1 MPGIWE
7 LLLVNHLVNISSD
20 RCPVR
25 KIFITDLPGLITFID
40 QSKEMNRFRYRSFFF
55 VSIPLTIA
63 AFGLS
68 MRQSGSDATPQK
80 NEDYQLVWSDEFN
93 NDGRPDTSK
102 WHYEQG
108 FVRNHELQ
116 WYQPENAWCEGGRL
130 IIEARKEQRPNPN
143 FEEGSSDWK
152 KSRRFIEYTSSCL
165 LTRKTASWQ
174 YGRFEMRGK
183 IDIRSGL
190 WPAWWT
196 LGVSKRWPG
205 NGEIDIMEYYRG
217 HLLANI
223 ACADKQAWKAKWYG
237 KKFPTDSMGGK
248 AWADQF
254 HVWRMD
260 WSDREI
266 SLYLDDQLLNRVPV
280 DSLYNRDG
288 SGFNPFRQPHFMLL
302 NLAIGGDNGG
312 DPSGT
317 SFPNR
322 FEVDY
327 VRVYQR
333 KTAP

>member
-1 MPGIWE
+1 MHFFLSRSTLFVTLS
-7 LLLVNHLVNISSD
+7 LL
-20 RCPVR
+20 
-25 KIFITDLPGLITFID
+25 
-40 QSKEMNRFRYRSFFF
+40 
-55 VSIPLTIA
+55 IA
-63 AFGLS
+63 AIGLS
-68 MRQSGSDATPQK
+68 MRGTDSNMSNAAG
-80 NEDYQLVWSDEFN
+80 NDYELVWSDEFN
-93 NDGRPDTSK
+93 IDGRPDTSK
-102 WHYEQG
+102 WRYEKG

-116 WYQPENAWCEGGRL
+116 WYQPENAWCEGGKL

-143 FEEGSSDWK
+143 FEEGSRDWK
-152 KSRRFIEYTSSCL
+152 KNRPTIDYTSSCL

-174 YGRFEMRGK
+174 YGRFEMRGR

-196 LGVSKRWPG
+196 LGVSRRWPA
-205 NGEIDIMEYYRG
+205 NGEIDIMEFYRG

-223 ACADKQAWKAKWYG
+223 ACLNQSGYSAKWYG
-237 KKFPTDSMGGK
+237 KKYRTESMGGK

-260 WSDREI
+260 WSDQEI
-266 SLYLDDQLLNRVPV
+266 ALFLDDRLLNRVPV

-312 DPSGT
+312 DPTGT

-333 KTAP
+333 KSGR

>member
-1 MPGIWE
+1 MLPCLT
-7 LLLVNHLVNISSD
+7 LLIVAVL
-20 RCPVR
+20 
-25 KIFITDLPGLITFID
+25 FI
-40 QSKEMNRFRYRSFFF
+40 
-55 VSIPLTIA
+55 
-63 AFGLS
+63 S
-68 MRQSGSDATPQK
+68 MRSAFYLPDRTLEK
-80 NEDYQLVWSDEFN
+80 EYQLLWADEFDR
-93 NDGRPDTSK
+93 DGRPDTSK
-102 WHYEQG
+102 WHYEEG

-116 WYQPENAWCEGGRL
+116 WYQRENAWCEGGRL

-152 KSRRFIEYTSSCL
+152 KSRRAIEYTSSCL
-165 LTRKTASWQ
+165 LTRKTATWQ
-174 YGRFEMRGK
+174 YGRFEMRAR

-196 LGVSKRWPG
+196 LGVSRRWPA

-260 WSDREI
+260 WTDREI
-266 SLYLDDQLLNRVPV
+266 SLFLDDRLLNRVPV

-312 DPSGT
+312 DPAGT

>member
-1 MPGIWE
+1 MTMLPDDVKTTLINMNR
-7 LLLVNHLVNISSD
+7 LFLRPVILCAVPLLVAV
-20 RCPVR
+20 
-25 KIFITDLPGLITFID
+25 F
-40 QSKEMNRFRYRSFFF
+40 
-55 VSIPLTIA
+55 A
-63 AFGLS
+63 LS
-68 MRQSGSDATPQK
+68 MRDGDVRPAAIAD
-80 NEDYQLVWSDEFN
+80 EDFALVWADEFDQN
-93 NDGRPDTSK
+93 GRPDTTK
-102 WHYEQG
+102 WHYEEG

-116 WYQPENAWCEGGRL
+116 WYQRDNAWCEGGRL
-130 IIEARKEQRPNPN
+130 IIEARREQRPNPN

-165 LTRKTASWQ
+165 LTRKKTTWQ
-174 YGRFEMRGK
+174 YGRFEMRGR

-196 LGVSKRWPG
+196 LGMRGRWPA

-223 ACADKQAWKAKWYG
+223 ACADRQAWKAKWYG
-237 KKFPTDSMGGK
+237 KKFATDSMGGK

-260 WSDREI
+260 WTDQEI
-266 SLYLDDQLLNRVPV
+266 ALFLDDRLLNSVPV

-312 DPSGT
+312 DPAGT

>member
-1 MPGIWE
+1 MHFFLSRSTLFVTLS
-7 LLLVNHLVNISSD
+7 LL
-20 RCPVR
+20 
-25 KIFITDLPGLITFID
+25 
-40 QSKEMNRFRYRSFFF
+40 
-55 VSIPLTIA
+55 IA
-63 AFGLS
+63 AIGLS
-68 MRQSGSDATPQK
+68 MLGTDSNMSNAAG
-80 NEDYQLVWSDEFN
+80 NDYELVWSDEFN
-93 NDGRPDTSK
+93 IDGRPDTSK
-102 WHYEQG
+102 WRYEKG

-116 WYQPENAWCEGGRL
+116 WYQPENAWCEGGKL
-130 IIEARKEQRPNPN
+130 IIEARKEQRHNPN
-143 FEEGSSDWK
+143 FEEGSRDWK
-152 KSRRFIEYTSSCL
+152 KNRPTIDYTSSCL

-174 YGRFEMRGK
+174 YGRFEMRGR

-196 LGVSKRWPG
+196 LGVSRRWPA
-205 NGEIDIMEYYRG
+205 NGEIDIMEFYRG

-223 ACADKQAWKAKWYG
+223 ACLNQSGYSAKWYG
-237 KKFPTDSMGGK
+237 KKYRTDSMGGK

-260 WSDREI
+260 WSDQEI
-266 SLYLDDQLLNRVPV
+266 ALFLDDRLLNRVPV

-312 DPSGT
+312 DPTGT

-333 KTAP
+333 KSGR

>member
-1 MPGIWE
+1 MKDTHIYSR
-7 LLLVNHLVNISSD
+7 NS
-20 RCPVR
+20 
-25 KIFITDLPGLITFID
+25 ID
-40 QSKEMNRFRYRSFFF
+40 QINIMFGLRIHFFLPIF
-55 VSIPLTIA
+55 VSLILAVLLI
-63 AFGLS
+63 S
-68 MRQSGSDATPQK
+68 MRSPLSSPAITADD
-80 NEDYQLVWSDEFN
+80 DYQLVWSDEFN
-93 NDGRPDTSK
+93 LDGRPDTSK
-102 WHYEQG
+102 WHYEKG
-108 FVRNHELQ
+108 FIRNHELQ

-130 IIEARKEQRPNPN
+130 IIEARKEQRPNPI
-143 FEEGSSDWK
+143 FEEGSNDWK

-165 LTRKTASWQ
+165 LTRRTASWQ
-174 YGRFEMRGK
+174 FGRFEMRGK

-196 LGVSKRWPG
+196 LGMRGRWPA

-223 ACADKQAWKAKWYG
+223 ACGDKQAWRAKWFG
-237 KKFPTDSMGGK
+237 KKYATDSMGGK

-254 HVWRMD
+254 HIWRMD

-266 SLYLDDQLLNRVPV
+266 SLFVDDQLLNRVPV

-312 DPSGT
+312 DPTGT

>member
-1 MPGIWE
+1 MNFFGFRSI
-7 LLLVNHLVNISSD
+7 LFGV
-20 RCPVR
+20 
-25 KIFITDLPGLITFID
+25 LPMG
-40 QSKEMNRFRYRSFFF
+40 MA
-55 VSIPLTIA
+55 VV
-63 AFGLS
+63 GLS
-68 MRQSGSDATPQK
+68 MGVLGFDTITDASD
-80 NEDYQLVWSDEFN
+80 DYELIWSDEFN
-93 NDGRPDTSK
+93 QDGRPDTSK

-116 WYQPENAWCEGGRL
+116 WYQPENAWCEGGKL

-143 FEEGSSDWK
+143 FQEGSRDWK
-152 KSRRFIEYTSSCL
+152 KSRNLIEYTSACL
-165 LTRKTASWQ
+165 LTRRKTSWQ
-174 YGRFEMRGK
+174 YGRFVMRGK
-183 IDIRSGL
+183 IDVRSGL

-196 LGVSKRWPG
+196 LGVSRRWPA
-205 NGEIDIMEYYRG
+205 NGEIDIMEFYRG
-217 HLLANI
+217 QLLANI
-223 ACADKQAWKAKWYG
+223 ACLNRDGYSAKWFG
-237 KKFPTDSMGGK
+237 KRYRTDSMGGK

-266 SLYLDDQLLNRVPV
+266 SLFLDDQLLNRVFV

-312 DPSGT
+312 DPVGT

-333 KTAP
+333 KSGR

>member
-1 MPGIWE
+1 MTMLPDDVKTTLINMNR
-7 LLLVNHLVNISSD
+7 LLLRPVILCAVPLLVA
-20 RCPVR
+20 V
-25 KIFITDLPGLITFID
+25 F
-40 QSKEMNRFRYRSFFF
+40 
-55 VSIPLTIA
+55 A
-63 AFGLS
+63 LS
-68 MRQSGSDATPQK
+68 MRDGDVRPAAIAD
-80 NEDYQLVWSDEFN
+80 EDFALVWADEFDQN
-93 NDGRPDTSK
+93 GRPDTTK
-102 WHYEQG
+102 WHYEEG
-108 FVRNHELQ
+108 FVRNHEMQ
-116 WYQPENAWCEGGRL
+116 WYQRDNAWCEGGRL
-130 IIEARKEQRPNPN
+130 IIEARREQRPNPN

-152 KSRRFIEYTSSCL
+152 KSRRSIEYTSSCL
-165 LTRKTASWQ
+165 LTRKKATWQ
-174 YGRFEMRGK
+174 YGRFEMRGR

-196 LGVSKRWPG
+196 LGVSRRWPA

-223 ACADKQAWKAKWYG
+223 ACADRQAWKAKWYG
-237 KKFPTDSMGGK
+237 KKFATDSMGGK

-260 WSDREI
+260 WTDQEI
-266 SLYLDDQLLNRVPV
+266 ALFLDDRLLNRVPV

-312 DPSGT
+312 DPAGT

>member
-1 MPGIWE
+1 
-7 LLLVNHLVNISSD
+7 
-20 RCPVR
+20 
-25 KIFITDLPGLITFID
+25 
-40 QSKEMNRFRYRSFFF
+40 
-55 VSIPLTIA
+55 
-63 AFGLS
+63 
-68 MRQSGSDATPQK
+68 
-80 NEDYQLVWSDEFN
+80 
-93 NDGRPDTSK
+93 
-102 WHYEQG
+102 
-108 FVRNHELQ
+108 LQ

-143 FEEGSSDWK
+143 FEEGSTDWK
-152 KSRRFIEYTSSCL
+152 KSRRHIEYTSSCL

-196 LGVSKRWPG
+196 LGVSNRWPG

-223 ACADKQAWKAKWYG
+223 ACAGREGWKAKWYG
-237 KKFPTDSMGGK
+237 KKFATDSMGGK

-260 WSDREI
+260 WSDQEI
-266 SLYLDDQLLNRVPV
+266 SLFLDDRLLNRVPV

-312 DPSGT
+312 DPAGT

>member
-1 MPGIWE
+1 MPFTASASYPTNNPQHMNFFGFRSI
-7 LLLVNHLVNISSD
+7 LIGV
-20 RCPVR
+20 
-25 KIFITDLPGLITFID
+25 LPMG
-40 QSKEMNRFRYRSFFF
+40 MA
-55 VSIPLTIA
+55 VV
-63 AFGLS
+63 GLS
-68 MRQSGSDATPQK
+68 MGVLGFDTITDASD
-80 NEDYQLVWSDEFN
+80 DYELIWSDEFN
-93 NDGRPDTSK
+93 QDGRPDTSK

-116 WYQPENAWCEGGRL
+116 WYQPENAWCEGGKL

-143 FEEGSSDWK
+143 FQEGSRDWK
-152 KSRRFIEYTSSCL
+152 KSRNLIEYTSACL
-165 LTRKTASWQ
+165 LTRRKTSWQ

-183 IDIRSGL
+183 IDVRSGL

-196 LGVSKRWPG
+196 LGVSRRWPA
-205 NGEIDIMEYYRG
+205 NGEIDIMEFYRG
-217 HLLANI
+217 QLLANI
-223 ACADKQAWKAKWYG
+223 ACLNRDGYSAKWFG
-237 KKFPTDSMGGK
+237 KRYRTDSMGGK

-266 SLYLDDQLLNRVPV
+266 SLFLDDQLLNRVFV

-312 DPSGT
+312 DPVGT

-333 KTAP
+333 KSGR

>member
-1 MPGIWE
+1 MHFFLSRSTLFVTLS
-7 LLLVNHLVNISSD
+7 LL
-20 RCPVR
+20 
-25 KIFITDLPGLITFID
+25 
-40 QSKEMNRFRYRSFFF
+40 
-55 VSIPLTIA
+55 IA
-63 AFGLS
+63 AIGLS
-68 MRQSGSDATPQK
+68 MRGTDSNMSNAAG
-80 NEDYQLVWSDEFN
+80 NDYELVWSDEFN
-93 NDGRPDTSK
+93 IDGRPDTSK
-102 WHYEQG
+102 WRYEKG

-116 WYQPENAWCEGGRL
+116 WYQPENAWCEGGKL

-143 FEEGSSDWK
+143 FEEGSRDWK
-152 KSRRFIEYTSSCL
+152 KNRPTIDYTSSCL

-174 YGRFEMRGK
+174 YGRFEMRGR

-196 LGVSKRWPG
+196 LGVSQRWPA
-205 NGEIDIMEYYRG
+205 NGEIDIMEFYRG

-223 ACADKQAWKAKWYG
+223 ACLNQSGYSAKWYG
-237 KKFPTDSMGGK
+237 KKYRTDSMGGK

-260 WSDREI
+260 WSDQEI
-266 SLYLDDQLLNRVPV
+266 ALFLDDRLLNRVPV

-312 DPSGT
+312 DPTGT

-333 KTAP
+333 KSGR

>member
-1 MPGIWE
+1 MHFFLSRSTLFVTLS
-7 LLLVNHLVNISSD
+7 LL
-20 RCPVR
+20 
-25 KIFITDLPGLITFID
+25 
-40 QSKEMNRFRYRSFFF
+40 
-55 VSIPLTIA
+55 IA
-63 AFGLS
+63 AIGLS
-68 MRQSGSDATPQK
+68 MRGTDSNMPNAAG
-80 NEDYQLVWSDEFN
+80 NDYELVWSDEFN
-93 NDGRPDTSK
+93 IDGRPDTSK
-102 WHYEQG
+102 WRYEKG

-116 WYQPENAWCEGGRL
+116 WYQPENAWCEGGKL

-143 FEEGSSDWK
+143 FEEGSRDWK
-152 KSRRFIEYTSSCL
+152 KNRPTIDYTSSCL

-174 YGRFEMRGK
+174 YGRFEMRGR

-196 LGVSKRWPG
+196 LGVSQRWPA
-205 NGEIDIMEYYRG
+205 NGEIDIMEFYRG

-223 ACADKQAWKAKWYG
+223 ACLNQSGYSAKWYG
-237 KKFPTDSMGGK
+237 KKYRTDSMGGK

-260 WSDREI
+260 WSDQEI
-266 SLYLDDQLLNRVPV
+266 ALFLDDRLLNRVPV

-312 DPSGT
+312 DPTGT

-333 KTAP
+333 KSGR

>member
-1 MPGIWE
+1 MNFFGFRSI
-7 LLLVNHLVNISSD
+7 LIGV
-20 RCPVR
+20 
-25 KIFITDLPGLITFID
+25 LPMG
-40 QSKEMNRFRYRSFFF
+40 MA
-55 VSIPLTIA
+55 VV
-63 AFGLS
+63 GLS
-68 MRQSGSDATPQK
+68 MGVLGFDTITDASD
-80 NEDYQLVWSDEFN
+80 DYELIWSDEFN
-93 NDGRPDTSK
+93 QDGRPDTSK

-116 WYQPENAWCEGGRL
+116 WYQPENAWCEGGKL

-143 FEEGSSDWK
+143 FQEGSRDWK
-152 KSRRFIEYTSSCL
+152 KSRNLIEYTSACL
-165 LTRKTASWQ
+165 LTRRKTSWQ

-183 IDIRSGL
+183 IDVRSGL

-196 LGVSKRWPG
+196 LGVSRRWPA
-205 NGEIDIMEYYRG
+205 NGEIDIMEFYRG
-217 HLLANI
+217 QLLANI
-223 ACADKQAWKAKWYG
+223 ACLNRDGYSAKWFG
-237 KKFPTDSMGGK
+237 KRYRTDSMGGK

-266 SLYLDDQLLNRVPV
+266 SLFLDDQLLNRVFV

-312 DPSGT
+312 DPVGT

-333 KTAP
+333 KSGR

>member
-1 MPGIWE
+1 MKGSAGPRPADLIV
-7 LLLVNHLVNISSD
+7 LPDDVNTTLNNMNRLFLRPVILCAVPLLVAVL
-20 RCPVR
+20 
-25 KIFITDLPGLITFID
+25 
-40 QSKEMNRFRYRSFFF
+40 
-55 VSIPLTIA
+55 A
-63 AFGLS
+63 LS
-68 MRQSGSDATPQK
+68 MRDGDVRPAAIAD
-80 NEDYQLVWSDEFN
+80 EDFALVWADEFDQN
-93 NDGRPDTSK
+93 GRPDTTK
-102 WHYEQG
+102 WHYEEG

-116 WYQPENAWCEGGRL
+116 WYQRDNAWCEGGRL
-130 IIEARKEQRPNPN
+130 IIEARREQRPNPRY
-143 FEEGSSDWK
+143 EEGSRDWRK
-152 KSRRFIEYTSSCL
+152 GRAHIEYTSSCL
-165 LTRKTASWQ
+165 LTRRKASWQ
-174 YGRFEMRGK
+174 YGRFEMRAR

-196 LGVSKRWPG
+196 LGTSRRWPG

-223 ACADKQAWKAKWYG
+223 ACADRQAWKAKWYG
-237 KKFPTDSMGGK
+237 KKFATDSMGGK

-260 WSDREI
+260 WTDQEI
-266 SLYLDDQLLNRVPV
+266 ALFLDDRLLNRVPV

-312 DPSGT
+312 DPAGT

>member
-1 MPGIWE
+1 MHFF
-7 LLLVNHLVNISSD
+7 LS
-20 RCPVR
+20 
-25 KIFITDLPGLITFID
+25 
-40 QSKEMNRFRYRSFFF
+40 RSTLF
-55 VSIPLTIA
+55 VTLSLMIA
-63 AFGLS
+63 AIGLS
-68 MRQSGSDATPQK
+68 MRGTDSNMSNAAG
-80 NEDYQLVWSDEFN
+80 NDYELVWSDEFN
-93 NDGRPDTSK
+93 IDGRPDTSK
-102 WHYEQG
+102 WRYEKG

-116 WYQPENAWCEGGRL
+116 WYQPENAWCEDGKL
-130 IIEARKEQRPNPN
+130 IIEARKEQRSNPN
-143 FEEGSSDWK
+143 FEEGSRDWK
-152 KSRRFIEYTSSCL
+152 KNRPTIDYTSSCL

-174 YGRFEMRGK
+174 YGRFEMRGR

-196 LGVSKRWPG
+196 LGVSQRWPA
-205 NGEIDIMEYYRG
+205 NGEIDIMEFYRG

-223 ACADKQAWKAKWYG
+223 ACLNQSGYSAKWYG
-237 KKFPTDSMGGK
+237 KKYRTDSMGGK

-260 WSDREI
+260 WSDQEI
-266 SLYLDDQLLNRVPV
+266 ALFLDDRLLNRVPV

-312 DPSGT
+312 DPTGT

-333 KTAP
+333 KSGR

>member
-1 MPGIWE
+1 
-7 LLLVNHLVNISSD
+7 V
-20 RCPVR
+20 
-25 KIFITDLPGLITFID
+25 F
-40 QSKEMNRFRYRSFFF
+40 
-55 VSIPLTIA
+55 A
-63 AFGLS
+63 LS
-68 MRQSGSDATPQK
+68 MRDGDVRPAAIAD
-80 NEDYQLVWSDEFN
+80 EDFALVWADEFDQN
-93 NDGRPDTSK
+93 GRPDTTK
-102 WHYEQG
+102 WHYEEG

-116 WYQPENAWCEGGRL
+116 WYQRDNAWCEGGRL
-130 IIEARKEQRPNPN
+130 IIEARREQRPNPN

-152 KSRRFIEYTSSCL
+152 KSRRSIEYTSSCL
-165 LTRKTASWQ
+165 LTRKKATWQ
-174 YGRFEMRGK
+174 YGRFEMRGR

-196 LGVSKRWPG
+196 LGVSRRWPA

-237 KKFPTDSMGGK
+237 KKIPTDSMGGK

-260 WSDREI
+260 WTDQEI
-266 SLYLDDQLLNRVPV
+266 ALFLDDRLLNRVPV

-312 DPSGT
+312 DPAGT

>member
-1 MPGIWE
+1 MHFFLSRSTLFVTLS
-7 LLLVNHLVNISSD
+7 LL
-20 RCPVR
+20 
-25 KIFITDLPGLITFID
+25 
-40 QSKEMNRFRYRSFFF
+40 
-55 VSIPLTIA
+55 IA
-63 AFGLS
+63 AIGLS
-68 MRQSGSDATPQK
+68 MRGTDSNMSNAAG
-80 NEDYQLVWSDEFN
+80 NDYELVWSDEFN
-93 NDGRPDTSK
+93 INGRPDTSK
-102 WHYEQG
+102 WRYEKG

-116 WYQPENAWCEGGRL
+116 WYQPENAWCEDGKL

-143 FEEGSSDWK
+143 FEEGSRDWK
-152 KSRRFIEYTSSCL
+152 KNRPTIDYTSSCL

-174 YGRFEMRGK
+174 YGRFEMRGR

-196 LGVSKRWPG
+196 LGVSRRWPA
-205 NGEIDIMEYYRG
+205 NGEIDIMEFYRG

-223 ACADKQAWKAKWYG
+223 ACLNQSGYSAKWYG
-237 KKFPTDSMGGK
+237 KKYRTDSMGGK

-260 WSDREI
+260 WSDQEI
-266 SLYLDDQLLNRVPV
+266 ALFLDDRLLNRVPV

-312 DPSGT
+312 DPTGT

-333 KTAP
+333 KSGR

>member
-1 MPGIWE
+1 MLPDDVKTTLINMNR
-7 LLLVNHLVNISSD
+7 LLLRPVILCAVPLLVA
-20 RCPVR
+20 V
-25 KIFITDLPGLITFID
+25 F
-40 QSKEMNRFRYRSFFF
+40 
-55 VSIPLTIA
+55 A
-63 AFGLS
+63 LS
-68 MRQSGSDATPQK
+68 MRDGDVRPAAIAD
-80 NEDYQLVWSDEFN
+80 EDFALVWADEFDQN
-93 NDGRPDTSK
+93 GRPDTTK
-102 WHYEQG
+102 WHYEEG

-116 WYQPENAWCEGGRL
+116 WYQRDNAWCEGGRL
-130 IIEARKEQRPNPN
+130 IIEARREQRPNPN

-152 KSRRFIEYTSSCL
+152 KSRRSIEYTSSCL
-165 LTRKTASWQ
+165 LTRKKATWQ
-174 YGRFEMRGK
+174 YGRFEMRGR

-196 LGVSKRWPG
+196 LGVSRRWPA

-223 ACADKQAWKAKWYG
+223 ACADRQAWKAKWYG
-237 KKFPTDSMGGK
+237 KKFATDSMGGK

-260 WSDREI
+260 WTDQEI
-266 SLYLDDQLLNRVPV
+266 ALFLDDRLLNRVPV

-312 DPSGT
+312 DPAGT